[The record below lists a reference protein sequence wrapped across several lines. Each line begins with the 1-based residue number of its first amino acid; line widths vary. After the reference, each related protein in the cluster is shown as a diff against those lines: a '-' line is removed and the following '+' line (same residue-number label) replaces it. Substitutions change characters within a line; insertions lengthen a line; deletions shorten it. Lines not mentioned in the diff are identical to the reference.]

1 MDTARMRHG
10 SLSVLNMDGDTHA
23 LHYGVVL
30 LSSFII
36 AWLITPVGQW
46 LGIHCGLA
54 DRPGGRR
61 QHHKVISRTGGLGIV
76 AGFFGAILL
85 SYGLSAVWP
94 TAWSIPTADPHES
107 LRLKG
112 VIIGGLWMFCFGLLD
127 DYFEL
132 PSWLQYLGYLLSAI
146 IATVTLII
154 LERFHN
160 PFNNQ
165 LVILSA
171 WLYVPMTLFWITGMV
186 VTVNWLDGLDGLAAG
201 VAVILSA
208 TLAVHMIRMGQYS
221 VAPQALALLGASLGF
236 LVYNVPPAKV
246 FMGSNGAFF
255 LGYLLGALGLVAG
268 ARVATVLLVM
278 GLPIVDVA
286 WTIIARVRHKAP
298 PSEGDRRHLHYR
310 LQDAGFS
317 TRAIVFFYW
326 GFCGLFGLLAL
337 FLSSRF
343 YKLLALTLL
352 GGLTLVVLL
361 YLSRKGKAKD

>member
-1 MDTARMRHG
+1 MDFIHPRILDMDSRTLHYVVI
-10 SLSVLNMDGDTHA
+10 SLSGFL
-23 LHYGVVL
+23 
-30 LSSFII
+30 I
-36 AWLITPVGQW
+36 AWLLTPVGQW
-46 LGIHCGLA
+46 LGIHYGLA
-54 DRPGGRR
+54 DQPGGRR
-61 QHHKVISRTGGLGIV
+61 QHGNVISRTGGLGIV
-76 AGFFGAILL
+76 AGFFGAIIL
-85 SYGLSAVWP
+85 SYGILSTIWP
-94 TAWSIPTADPHES
+94 IPTADPNEA

-112 VIIGGLWMFCFGLLD
+112 VIIGGIWMFSFGLLD
-127 DYFEL
+127 DYCEL
-132 PSWLQYLGYLLSAI
+132 PSWLQYIGYLLSAT
-146 IATVTLII
+146 IAIATLII

-160 PFNNQ
+160 PFNNH

-171 WLYVPMTLFWITGMV
+171 WFYVPVSLFWITGMI

-201 VAVILSA
+201 VAAILSA
-208 TLAVHMIRMGQYS
+208 VLAAHMIRMGQYS

-236 LVYNVPPAKV
+236 LVYNLPPAKV

-255 LGYLLGALGLVAG
+255 LGYLLAALGLIAG

-286 WTIIARVRHKAP
+286 WTIIARVRQKVP
-298 PSEGDRRHLHYR
+298 PSQGDRRHLHYR

-317 TRAIVFFYW
+317 NRAIVFFYW

-337 FLSSRF
+337 FISSRI

-361 YLSRKGKAKD
+361 YLSRSDRQTPSSR

>member
-1 MDTARMRHG
+1 
-10 SLSVLNMDGDTHA
+10 MDGYT
-23 LHYGVVL
+23 LHYLVVL
-30 LSSFII
+30 LASFLI
-36 AWLITPVGQW
+36 AWLMTPVGQW
-46 LGIHCGLA
+46 LGARCGFA
-54 DRPGGRR
+54 DQPGGRR
-61 QHHKVISRTGGLGIV
+61 QHHKAISRTGGLGIV
-76 AGFFGAILL
+76 AGFLGALILSHNL
-85 SYGLSAVWP
+85 PAGWP
-94 TAWSIPTADPHES
+94 AISPIPTADPNES

-112 VIIGGLWMFCFGLLD
+112 VIIGGLWMFFFGLLD

-132 PSWLQYLGYLLSAI
+132 PSWLQYLGYLLSAA
-146 IATVTLII
+146 IAVITLII

-160 PFNNQ
+160 PFNNH

-171 WLYVPMTLFWITGMV
+171 WLYVPVTMFWITGMV

-201 VAVILSA
+201 VAAILSA
-208 TLAVHMIRMGQYS
+208 VLAAHMIRVGQYS

-236 LVYNVPPAKV
+236 LVYNLPPAKV

-255 LGYLLGALGLVAG
+255 LGYLLGTLGLIAG

-286 WTIIARVRHKAP
+286 WTIIARVRQKAP

-361 YLSRKGKAKD
+361 YLSRKGETGD